1 METGAGDGADWSTCP
16 TETAKVKVFKIEPA
30 FESYLPGGLTI
41 KASLYLTGFV
51 GKSGS

>member
-16 TETAKVKVFKIEPA
+16 SETAKVQVFKIEPA
-30 FESYLPGGLTI
+30 FESYLSEGLTI
-41 KASLYLTGFV
+41 KASLYLMGFI